1 MGDLLDAAVGCR
13 EMARLRVKL
22 GEFDDALVFAQEAV
36 RKCEKVGPGGQ
47 VGLDRSRELLRDI
60 IALKERSMGAGS

>member
-1 MGDLLDAAVGCR
+1 MGAMICERGQPVPIIL
-13 EMARLRVKL
+13 
-22 GEFDDALVFAQEAV
+22 DDALVFAQEAV